1 MYSLPAQKGLER
13 HSFQIF
19 EIITDGLPT
28 YHAYSIDGLSRDGW
42 RFSTA
47 IQEIDSTTVLDDIP
61 STYFWV
67 TRSGSTY
74 SCKTYKDFKFES
86 LEAFLFW
93 FKGDSIRALNEEE
106 FKEWLVNF
114 R

>member
-13 HSFQIF
+13 HKFQIF
-19 EIITDGLPT
+19 EIMTDGLPA
-28 YHAYSIDGLSRDGW
+28 YHAYSTDGLSRDGW

-74 SCKTYKDFKFES
+74 SCKNYWDFKFER

-93 FKGDSIRALNEEE
+93 FKGDSIRALSEEE